1 MAPMNEVEKDTSHN
15 CALNESSVPTTRPET
30 ERLSHDRNTQVSA
43 STSPENM
50 RTLEN
55 EQGVL
60 AQQVPL
66 VQGAATNSV
75 VDSKE
80 TEPHHPPRQ
89 LNPEQ
94 QQQSPQPLEQGEQ
107 PVPQNEQV
115 PETKQ
120 EAGGDATSLSA
131 GDAGQSSIGAAVE
144 GQPSAYLSQTTPSQD
159 DGPTL
164 LLNILLTSGGKH
176 PFKLD
181 GKYLRKREVNVTDN
195 DPFSMSVYT
204 LKELIWREWRSD
216 WESRPSSPAAIRLI
230 SFGKLL
236 DDKSPLSDCRFNREG
251 PNVVHMTIKPQEIVD
266 EEDAKA
272 AKSTQ
277 SRDHE
282 EGERSPGCR
291 CVIL

>member
-1 MAPMNEVEKDTSHN
+1 MAFVNEAEKGTRADS
-15 CALNESSVPTTRPET
+15 APNESSVPTTRPEADDFAHGT
-30 ERLSHDRNTQVSA
+30 SIQTSA
-43 STSPENM
+43 VALQENM
-50 RTLEN
+50 RMPEG
-55 EQGVL
+55 EQEQ
-60 AQQVPL
+60 A
-66 VQGAATNSV
+66 VQGTV
-75 VDSKE
+75 VDAKE
-80 TEPHHPPRQ
+80 AEPQPSPQQ
-89 LNPEQ
+89 LSLGQEQ
-94 QQQSPQPLEQGEQ
+94 QIRQPDSK
-107 PVPQNEQV
+107 P
-115 PETKQ
+115 
-120 EAGGDATSLSA
+120 EAGGPTSISPEE
-131 GDAGQSSIGAAVE
+131 AGQSSIGASVE
-144 GQPSAYLSQTTPSQD
+144 GQPSVSLSQSTSSN

-181 GKYLRKREVNVTDN
+181 GKYLRKREVNVADN

-216 WESRPSSPAAIRLI
+216 WEPRPSSPAAIRLI

-236 DDKSPLSDCRFNREG
+236 DDKSPLSECRFNREG

-277 SRDHE
+277 SREHE

-291 CVIL
+291 CAIL

>member
-1 MAPMNEVEKDTSHN
+1 MASVNEAEKDMRVDN
-15 CALNESSVPTTRPET
+15 ALNESGVPATRPEMDQLAHT
-30 ERLSHDRNTQVSA
+30 SNIQASVTSA
-43 STSPENM
+43 ENM
-50 RTLEN
+50 RAVEG
-55 EQGVL
+55 EQGQ
-60 AQQVPL
+60 A
-66 VQGAATNSV
+66 VQGTV
-75 VDSKE
+75 VDAKE
-80 TEPHHPPRQ
+80 AEPQSSPQQ
-89 LNPEQ
+89 LSLGQEQ
-94 QQQSPQPLEQGEQ
+94 QTQQSDSKP
-107 PVPQNEQV
+107 
-115 PETKQ
+115 
-120 EAGGDATSLSA
+120 EAGGATSISPE
-131 GDAGQSSIGAAVE
+131 DAGQSSIGASVE
-144 GQPSAYLSQTTPSQD
+144 GQPSVSLSQSTPSSN

-181 GKYLRKREVNVTDN
+181 SKYLRKREVNVADN
-195 DPFSMSVYT
+195 DPFAMSVYT

-236 DDKSPLSDCRFNREG
+236 DDKSPLSECRFNREG